1 MSVSYRLADGRL
13 AAGWRQDTWPDET
26 VVFPG
31 TLIPKNCV
39 ETLKE
44 TLSSDAVS
52 VTEQTFEHPD
62 ALK

>member
-1 MSVSYRLADGRL
+1 MTPHLPPPDRPPAGTRLDGPL
-13 AAGWRQDTWPDET
+13 
-26 VVFPG
+26 VFPG

-52 VTEQTFEHPD
+52 VTEQTFERPD
-62 ALK
+62 ALE

>member
-1 MSVSYRLADGRL
+1 MADWG
-13 AAGWRQDTWPDET
+13 GWRQDMWPDET